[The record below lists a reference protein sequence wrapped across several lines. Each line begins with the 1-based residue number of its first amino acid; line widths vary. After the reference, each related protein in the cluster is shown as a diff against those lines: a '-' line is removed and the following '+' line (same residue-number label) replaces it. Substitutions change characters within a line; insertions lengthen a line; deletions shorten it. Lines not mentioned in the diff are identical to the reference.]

1 MPTVTFMNLSKE
13 KKDKIIKAAKKEF
26 SRVPI
31 SEVLIKNIVE
41 DAEIARGSFY
51 QYFDSKE
58 DLLKF
63 LLEEEMEKVDEFA
76 KQALKETSGDI
87 FEVYIRMYDF
97 LINQD
102 LIKEDKIFHQ
112 KVLENIKTSEE
123 DFYILKN
130 LMGEELKGPFQ
141 KDEIISK
148 VDNSKLK
155 INNDDDLKIIIKMLF
170 IVTKKAIVSSF
181 KYNSKEEARDEYIKM
196 IEFLKYGI
204 YIK

>member
-1 MPTVTFMNLSKE
+1 M
-13 KKDKIIKAAKKEF
+13 KKMIIEG
-26 SRVPI
+26 
-31 SEVLIKNIVE
+31 IKCE
-41 DAEIARGSFY
+41 GC
-51 QYFDSKE
+51 
-58 DLLKF
+58 
-63 LLEEEMEKVDEFA
+63 
-76 KQALKETSGDI
+76 
-87 FEVYIRMYDF
+87 
-97 LINQD
+97 INR
-102 LIKEDKIFHQ
+102 IK

-123 DFYILKN
+123 DFYVLKN

-148 VDNSKLK
+148 VNKAKLK